1 MNSLSYLLA
10 LLVAF
15 ILGLVE
21 ENVLDSFRELSNV
34 VVAFDYIV
42 VYTKHDEL
50 RSYYLQKKQEYKVQR
65 DAMYK
70 KAEEGMI
77 SEGRDA
83 NLNLRAV
90 WKSNQSEPISN

>member
-1 MNSLSYLLA
+1 MMNYGVTSY
-10 LLVAF
+10 
-15 ILGLVE
+15 
-21 ENVLDSFRELSNV
+21 
-34 VVAFDYIV
+34 
-42 VYTKHDEL
+42 
-50 RSYYLQKKQEYKVQR
+50 KKLEYKVQR

-90 WKSNQSEPISN
+90 WKSNQSATKLHRNFCLLLVCLFPGKFNRTRKTIYGKQKKYM